1 MSNILRHQ
9 GLAPVIAAMTFV
21 SVCAAPFFA
30 AAQNIFDDNWT
41 VENSSKN
48 FHVK

>member
-1 MSNILRHQ
+1 MPNILHQ
-9 GLAPVIAAMTFV
+9 HELAPVIAAMTFV

-30 AAQNIFDDNWT
+30 AAQNIFDGNWT

-48 FHVK
+48 LHVK